1 MWKNFVIFVIF
12 DTYDVVCNWFIT
24 LLPPIVLDNLFGMIQ
39 LWSSQSFISRIWMKL
54 ALDGGC
60 TREKISETLIQQ
72 LQSLLYYNN
81 KDWDNL
87 KIGWTS
93 WSGKRHIPR
102 NSCKSNKHIL
112 VYHCRRKFIQLITDG
127 YLKKSFS

>member
-1 MWKNFVIFVIF
+1 
-12 DTYDVVCNWFIT
+12 
-24 LLPPIVLDNLFGMIQ
+24 
-39 LWSSQSFISRIWMKL
+39 MKF
-54 ALDGGC
+54 ALHRVC

-93 WSGKRHIPR
+93 WCGKRHISR

-112 VYHCRRKFIQLITDG
+112 IYHCRRKFIQLITDG
-127 YLKKSFS
+127 YLKKSFSWTITLLEHWGIKTIACCCQQSYLGDCDKKKIRHLLLFLKMDWNIE